1 MDVLGPKYF
10 TDALQRWSDVQ
21 AIPMAKPGRVLKE
34 VIEEKFGISQDHQ
47 VLMVGDKYVKLK
59 KSY

>member
-1 MDVLGPKYF
+1 MAVLGPKYF

-47 VLMVGDKYVKLK
+47 VLMVGDKYVK
-59 KSY
+59 